1 MSALIANRL
10 TYLFA
15 RISCPFLRIIMGQQV
30 DLVQAMQASS
40 LLTEFIGTFAGMLK
54 HQKWHTLETTFYQ
67 LLLTL
72 TCQYWYNPKNG

>member
-15 RISCPFLRIIMGQQV
+15 RISCPFLRIIIGQQV

-40 LLTEFIGTFAGMLK
+40 LLTEFIGTFDILIS
-54 HQKWHTLETTFYQ
+54 HV
-67 LLLTL
+67 
-72 TCQYWYNPKNG
+72 